1 MYGHES
7 SACAL
12 STAEA
17 IKITAAQILVAI
29 APNIDKATA
38 KFEILE

>member
-17 IKITAAQILVAI
+17 IKITAAHIAI